1 MFKDLDAK
9 KKRVNKRKN
18 PQLLEGLVSVP
29 DGMYE
34 KCPSCE
40 ETIEM
45 GLLQEGLWVC
55 PLCDHHFRIH
65 CASRI
70 KIIFDSFKVFNHSMT
85 TKDPLQ
91 FPGYNKKLEMLSE
104 YTGVYDAVVC
114 GEAKIGDSELIA
126 VIMDPNFMIGSMGT
140 VVGEKI
146 TRAFEKATKQIKPIV
161 IFTASGGARMQEGIM
176 SLMQMAKTSSAIAL
190 FNEKKGLYISVLCDP
205 TTGGVT
211 ASFAMLGDIIIAEPK
226 ALIGFAGPRVI
237 EQTIQTQLPEG
248 FQSSEFLLEKGFV
261 DKIVPRAQLKESLAS
276 ILSLHGY

>member
-45 GLLQEGLWVC
+45 GLLKEELWVC

-146 TRAFEKATKQIKPIV
+146 TRAFEKATKQKKPIV